1 MIGPSRRSSH
11 QELGSS
17 LDSGQFVVSPISFG
31 GEESGDLE
39 ARGKELASRCWND
52 NNDFLPKE
60 KVAEWIGG
68 L

>member
-11 QELGSS
+11 QDLGTS
-17 LDSGQFVVSPISFG
+17 LQFVIPAG
-31 GEESGDLE
+31 GEELGDLE
-39 ARGKELASRCWND
+39 GRGKELASRCWND
-52 NNDFLPKE
+52 NEDFLPKE